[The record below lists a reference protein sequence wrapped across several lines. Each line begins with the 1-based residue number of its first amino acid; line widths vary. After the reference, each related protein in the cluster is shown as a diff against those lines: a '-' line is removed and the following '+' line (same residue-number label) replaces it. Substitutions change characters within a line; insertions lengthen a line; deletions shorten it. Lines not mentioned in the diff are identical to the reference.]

1 MALTEMGGGGVRE
14 EVGAVVDCQRERE
27 EEGCGGRTNTFR
39 YALTVK
45 NKLDLVNQKA
55 ISVSEERQQNN

>member
-27 EEGCGGRTNTFR
+27 EEGCSGRTNTFR

-45 NKLDLVNQKA
+45 N
-55 ISVSEERQQNN
+55 